1 MKKKA
6 IRAELR
12 KESKT
17 FPGYFKYELDVQ
29 HEDGIIEKNVPAYGK
44 DLQDALSRTVK
55 QEKVEKIENTLSSLP
70 NWVILMSWFLYLL
83 GISTG
88 FVLTNDASWMIGG
101 LMFPFIAFLGVHFWS
116 NYKTQKNG

>member
-17 FPGYFKYELDVQ
+17 FPGYYKYDLDIQ
-29 HEDGIIEKNVPAYGK
+29 YEDGTIERHVPAYGK

-55 QEKVEKIENTLSSLP
+55 QKKIEKMENTLSSVP
-70 NWVILMSWFLYLL
+70 NWVILLSWFLYLG
-83 GISTG
+83 GIATG
-88 FVLTNDASWMIGG
+88 VITTGDASWLIGG
-101 LMFPFIAFLGVHFWS
+101 LVLPFISFLGIHFWS
-116 NYKTQKNG
+116 SYKTQINQ

>member
-1 MKKKA
+1 MKKRA

-29 HEDGIIEKNVPAYGK
+29 FGDGTIEKNIPAYGK

-55 QEKVEKIENTLSSLP
+55 KQKVEKMEKKLSNIP
-70 NWVILMSWFLYLL
+70 DWVMLMSWFLYLGGIAL
-83 GISTG
+83 GAT
-88 FVLTNDASWMIGG
+88 LTDNLDWLVGG
-101 LMFPFIAFLGVHFWS
+101 LLFPFVAFLGVNLWS
-116 NYKTQKNG
+116 LYKSEKP

>member
-17 FPGYFKYELDVQ
+17 FPGYFKYDLDIQ
-29 HEDGIIEKNVPAYGK
+29 YEDGTVEYHVPAYGK

-55 QEKVEKIENTLSSLP
+55 QEKVEKIENTLASLP
-70 NWVILMSWFLYLL
+70 SWSILVSWFLYLG
-83 GISTG
+83 GIATG
-88 FVLTNDASWMIGG
+88 FITTGDAGWLIGG

-116 NYKTQKNG
+116 SYKTQINE